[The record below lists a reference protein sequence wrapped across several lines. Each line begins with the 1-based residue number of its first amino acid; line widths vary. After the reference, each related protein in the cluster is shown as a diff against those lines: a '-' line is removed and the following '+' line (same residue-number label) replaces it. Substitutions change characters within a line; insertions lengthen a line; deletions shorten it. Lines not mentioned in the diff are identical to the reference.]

1 MRGGWATLGVTIIA
15 AVVPFAKLAN
25 TRSVD
30 HLEGKFLIILK
41 VVEDHGVGLG
51 EGLSLRH
58 QEIMYHMFNLYRGL
72 PFPSP
77 ALDSETALG
86 FWHATLSRQEG
97 GIHGF
102 TGHLNKFGGPSIWS
116 MSTT

>member
-1 MRGGWATLGVTIIA
+1 
-15 AVVPFAKLAN
+15 
-25 TRSVD
+25 
-30 HLEGKFLIILK
+30 
-41 VVEDHGVGLG
+41 
-51 EGLSLRH
+51 
-58 QEIMYHMFNLYRGL
+58 MYHMFNLYRGL

-102 TGHLNKFGGPSIWS
+102 TGHLNKAAGPSIWS
-116 MSTT
+116 VNVHHVVRRVGSRAVEAMSLVFVGQVVGLGCSVPPHFLQEHQVFGFHR

>member
-1 MRGGWATLGVTIIA
+1 
-15 AVVPFAKLAN
+15 LAN
-25 TRSVD
+25 LLTICIACLVSP
-30 HLEGKFLIILK
+30 HL
-41 VVEDHGVGLG
+41 
-51 EGLSLRH
+51 
-58 QEIMYHMFNLYRGL
+58 MYHMFNLYRGL

-102 TGHLNKFGGPSIWS
+102 TGHLNKAAGPSIWS
-116 MSTT
+116 MSTTKNTRCLVYTGNGIVQIKLVWLDS